1 MSQVI
6 RLPLAEPQR
15 PAPIGI
21 DEVATVTPIEDVCC
35 ALCGTSLVG
44 TRKQRYRLVSPYG
57 SMGKV
62 TVCRMCRKAALSEG
76 YRPAG

>member
-6 RLPLAEPQR
+6 RLPLPEPQR

-35 ALCGTSLVG
+35 ALCGT
-44 TRKQRYRLVSPYG
+44 
-57 SMGKV
+57 
-62 TVCRMCRKAALSEG
+62 
-76 YRPAG
+76 